1 MPEYTSREKTE
12 ILLVYSLGLANPK
25 TNGENLAG
33 ARGFFN
39 TVTPLEVM
47 DLVDSLMQANDD
59 IKLVKTIVTRM
70 LHSFTKAL
78 TKVSWV
84 PPNDVPYLVACKL
97 KNERIGAL
105 LDSMKPL
112 VVQINRTSLD
122 DGLRVQFISHITEL
136 FGLIVHYSD
145 KENIL
150 FPIIEKHVEKS
161 RCVQLMWAIHDDV
174 RATLKKVLGFL
185 EREGSNDVVELNQ
198 MLGSLFFDV
207 RSMIFREEQVLFPAV
222 LDRIPRDSWLSLS
235 EGQYDNAQV
244 PLDSEGTRITSGS
257 VDLVTGS
264 PSALQLIQIF
274 NNLPV
279 DITLVDA
286 DDRVVYF
293 NTPAD
298 RIFPRAKSVVGR
310 KVQNCH
316 PPKSVHI
323 VENIVTAFREKRR
336 KEAEFRLTLGDRYIL
351 IRYVALYGSDG
362 DYAGTLEISQDIT
375 EIRKLEGDKRLLDWE
390 HS

>member
-1 MPEYTSREKTE
+1 MPENESSERTE
-12 ILLVYSLGLANPK
+12 ILLAYSLGLANPN
-25 TNGENLAG
+25 TNGENLAR
-33 ARGFFN
+33 ARGFFEI
-39 TVTPLEVM
+39 VTPLEVM
-47 DLVDSLMQANDD
+47 DLVDSVMQAKDD
-59 IKLVKTIVTRM
+59 IEEVKTIVTRM

-84 PPNDVPYLVACKL
+84 PPEDIPYLVACKL

-105 LDSMKPL
+105 LASMKPL
-112 VVQINRTSLD
+112 VVQINRSSLD
-122 DGLRVQFISHITEL
+122 AGLRAQITRPLTEL
-136 FGLIVHYSD
+136 LGLIAHYSD

-150 FPIIEKHVEKS
+150 FPVIENHIEQS

-174 RATLKKVLGFL
+174 RATLKKVLEFL
-185 EREGSNDVVELNQ
+185 QREGSSDVVELNK
-198 MLGSLFFDV
+198 MFGSLFFDV

-222 LDRIPRDSWLSLS
+222 LDRIPRESWLSLS
-235 EGQYDNAQV
+235 ESQYDNAQV
-244 PLDSEGTRITSGS
+244 SLDSEGTRITSGS

-264 PSALQLIQIF
+264 PSAAQLIQIF

-323 VENIVTAFREKRR
+323 VEDIVTAFREKRR
-336 KEAEFRLTLGDRYIL
+336 NEAEFRLTMGEKYIL

-375 EIRKLEGDKRLLDWE
+375 EIRKLEGDKRLLDWGK
-390 HS
+390 

>member
-1 MPEYTSREKTE
+1 MPANVFRERTE
-12 ILLVYSLGLANPK
+12 ILLAYSLGLANPK
-25 TNGENLAG
+25 TNVGNLSQ
-33 ARGFFN
+33 ARALFD

-47 DLVDSLMQANDD
+47 DLVDSVMQAEDD
-59 IKLVKTIVTRM
+59 IEMVKSIVTRM

-84 PPNDVPYLVACKL
+84 PPDDIPYLVASKVRN
-97 KNERIGAL
+97 KRIGAL

-112 VVQINRTSLD
+112 VVQINRTTLD
-122 DGLRVQFISHITEL
+122 VGLREQIMSLVTDL
-136 FGLIVHYSD
+136 FGLITHYSD

-150 FPIIEKHVEKS
+150 FPVIEKHIQRN

-174 RATLKKVLGFL
+174 RSTLKLVLEFL
-185 EREGSNDVVELNQ
+185 QREGSHDVVELNK
-198 MLGSLFFDV
+198 MFGRLFFDV
-207 RSMIFREEQVLFPAV
+207 RSMVFREEQVLFPAV

-244 PLDSEGTRITSGS
+244 PLDSGGARITAGS
-257 VDLVTGS
+257 LDLVTGS
-264 PSALQLIQIF
+264 PSAEQLIQIF

-293 NTPAD
+293 NTPVH

-336 KEAEFRLTLGDRYIL
+336 NEAEFRLTMGGKYIL
-351 IRYVALYGSDG
+351 IRYVALYGSNG

-390 HS
+390 RG